1 MKELLQLGSWERFSG
16 PSSGCVFV
24 ILWLPFGSE
33 AGWVPHS
40 VFFAS
45 GEDSVGIPLANE
57 GVGLGPSSYG
67 PVASR
72 PPLAEFSLTVAAQAG
87 FARWPSSG
95 STCRLQLATW
105 CGCRAKGHS
114 FSWPS
119 MA

>member
-57 GVGLGPSSYG
+57 GVGLGPSSSG

-72 PPLAEFSLTVAAQAG
+72 PPLADRYDSAA
-87 FARWPSSG
+87 SSTPG
-95 STCRLQLATW
+95 ASPGIPHC
-105 CGCRAKGHS
+105 C
-114 FSWPS
+114 
-119 MA
+119 